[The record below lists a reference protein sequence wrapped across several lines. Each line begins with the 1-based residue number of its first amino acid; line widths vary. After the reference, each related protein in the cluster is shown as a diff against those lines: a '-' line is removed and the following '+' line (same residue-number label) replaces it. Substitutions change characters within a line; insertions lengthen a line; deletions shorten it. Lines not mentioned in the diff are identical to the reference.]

1 MLRLHLVSLLAR
13 MVTVFLAWAVLMG
26 VPALLFEPP
35 LSSADWK
42 LFLGVFYALFLAL
55 GVWLARSWGG
65 KGVVWLG
72 LPFFLLFTGVVV
84 QAIANPAL
92 SGREKAMTALGFG
105 ALYMVA
111 WLAWRIG
118 ARLRSPARERGELI

>member
-1 MLRLHLVSLLAR
+1 MLRLHLFALLAR
-13 MVTVFLAWAVLMG
+13 IVTVLVSWVILMG

-35 LSSADWK
+35 LSGEDWK
-42 LFLGVFYALFLAL
+42 LFLGIFYALFLVL

-65 KGVVWLG
+65 RGVIWLG

-84 QAIANPAL
+84 QAVANPAL
-92 SGREKAMTALGFG
+92 APGEKAMTALGFG
-105 ALYMVA
+105 ALYLVA

-118 ARLRSPARERGELI
+118 RRLGSPARERGELI